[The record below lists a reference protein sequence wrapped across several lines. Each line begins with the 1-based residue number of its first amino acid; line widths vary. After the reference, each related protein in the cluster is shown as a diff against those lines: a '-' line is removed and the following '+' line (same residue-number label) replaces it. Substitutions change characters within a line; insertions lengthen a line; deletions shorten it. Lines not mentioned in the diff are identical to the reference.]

1 MAKVV
6 IKQVGDTKSIKLV
19 PTQVIKFVLKALEVV
34 GVGSQLGNHYP
45 WGLER
50 ALKVWFWGYPLL
62 SQRLSLL

>member
-34 GVGSQLGNHYP
+34 GVGSQLGSHYP
-45 WGLER
+45 WGLMR
-50 ALKVWFWGYPLL
+50 AL
-62 SQRLSLL
+62 